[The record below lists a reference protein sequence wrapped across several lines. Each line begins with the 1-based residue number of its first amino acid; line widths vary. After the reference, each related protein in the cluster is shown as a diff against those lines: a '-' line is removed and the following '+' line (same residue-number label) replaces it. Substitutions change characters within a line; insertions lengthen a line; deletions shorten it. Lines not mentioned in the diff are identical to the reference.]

1 MWVIMIYTR
10 KLPHNSIQ
18 ITVVDLDLCL
28 KYLIN
33 VILLRQ
39 TFTKVSTKA
48 IMIKSWMIIGTIA
61 FFVGFAGNWIT
72 PNQSQWF
79 RHLQR
84 PKWLTFES
92 AIPLIWTIIFICG
105 AWSAYIIWEHS
116 PNTDITRLM
125 MGLYLLLEI
134 FTIAYSPIMIRLRS
148 LIAGTIIGGTGLLI
162 CILIT
167 LAVLSVSLWAA
178 LLLLPYL
185 IWSPIGTY
193 TTWQMSRLNPQDA

>member
-1 MWVIMIYTR
+1 M
-10 KLPHNSIQ
+10 Q
-18 ITVVDLDLCL
+18 ITVVELDLCL

-48 IMIKSWMIIGTIA
+48 IMIKSWMIIGSVA
-61 FFVGFAGNWIT
+61 FLVGFAGNWIT

-92 AIPLIWTIIFICG
+92 VIPLIWTIIFICG

-116 PNTDITRLM
+116 PNTEITRLM
-125 MGLYLLLEI
+125 MGLYLILEI
-134 FTIAYSPIMIRLRS
+134 FTIAYSPVMLRLRS

-167 LAVLSVSLWAA
+167 LAVLPVSFWAA

-185 IWSPIGTY
+185 LWSPIGTY

>member
-1 MWVIMIYTR
+1 M
-10 KLPHNSIQ
+10 Q

-48 IMIKSWMIIGTIA
+48 IMIKSWMIIGSVA
-61 FFVGFAGNWIT
+61 FLVGFAGNWIT

-92 AIPLIWTIIFICG
+92 VIPLIWTIIFICG

-116 PNTDITRLM
+116 PNTEITRLM
-125 MGLYLLLEI
+125 MGLYLILEI
-134 FTIAYSPIMIRLRS
+134 FTIAYSPVMLRLRS

-167 LAVLSVSLWAA
+167 LAVLPVSFWAA

-185 IWSPIGTY
+185 LWSPIGTY